1 MVVFQLNEKFRWF
14 VTKFEMF
21 LHIVENLIVDRAY
34 VLKMYWEQST
44 RITEDVEICILI
56 HIFLKF

>member
-1 MVVFQLNEKFRWF
+1 
-14 VTKFEMF
+14 MF
-21 LHIVENLIVDRAY
+21 LRKVENLIVDRAY
-34 VLKMYWEQST
+34 VLKMYREQST